1 MPNDDRKNALG
12 DAKAAMHAYAKNPT
26 EGNAEKVKSALR
38 AAHDQKVQQL
48 AQISSRSS
56 ASPDDGT

>member
-12 DAKAAMHAYAKNPT
+12 DAKTAINAYAKNPT

-48 AQISSRSS
+48 AQMEELVGRS
-56 ASPDDGT
+56 